1 MNYDYLRI
9 IKPNIKKLK
18 IGDLVKY
25 KTEGKVCY
33 GFFLRS
39 VNDKEIEITSIL
51 NSLDAGEISKVKL
64 MDLQR

>member
-9 IKPNIKKLK
+9 IKPSVKKLK

-25 KTEGKVCY
+25 ETRGEVSY

-51 NSLDAGEISKVKL
+51 NSLDAGEIYKVEL
-64 MDLQR
+64 IDLQW

>member
-9 IKPNIKKLK
+9 IKPSVEKLK

-25 KTEGKVCY
+25 EARGEVCY

-51 NSLDAGEISKVKL
+51 NTLDVGEISKVEL
-64 MDLQR
+64 IDLQW